1 MDETLDLIWWR
12 IYCICCLCKCAL
24 CIKCTHTIQNWQWM
38 KLYLSYIS
46 TDNWREGFIV
56 FFAVGSPF
64 ASFASH
70 LILICGTAVVSL
82 EAKLMYQNIHVN
94 LTTRIVQRAC
104 WRASWCATCW
114 GCPAPA
120 PTRCSTATS
129 TRTSRRTS
137 ASSAPA
143 SRTRSSAPWPASS
156 PGPPAPPSGGRRAST
171 SQTPS

>member
-1 MDETLDLIWWR
+1 
-12 IYCICCLCKCAL
+12 
-24 CIKCTHTIQNWQWM
+24 M
-38 KLYLSYIS
+38 KLWIWF
-46 TDNWREGFIV
+46 DEGFIAFAV
-56 FFAVGSPF
+56 YVSVRCALNVRTLSRIDNGWSYIYLIYLLTTEGKDLLFFFAVGSPF